1 MKLVKKSKYLQQF
14 IRFCLGKLGVFPK
27 VNSKLRLIKNAD
39 LSHDF
44 KQTLRQMAFSRPR
57 KVEPFLKSYLS
68 NDIRL
73 IKRAR
78 FTDCEGGAILLC
90 AVKDDFARI
99 KMQINH
105 HRNIGVKHFIYID
118 NISTDGT
125 FEWLKEQEDVTL
137 YTVDALYNSTIR
149 MGWCQSAIEQEGYGK
164 WYLILDSDEL
174 FAYPHMENAN
184 ILKYVSFLENK
195 KISAVTTPMI
205 DMYSQSEIFM
215 ANPDEEIK
223 NAHCFFDTFYYQDH
237 RYVNWHFGGG
247 PRYRLFSLKNE
258 LTKHSLIKVGK
269 DMVIDVHEIFPFHK
283 NTETRAV
290 AFLLHYKFLPG
301 DAQKYKEIVKAG
313 NYSWGSQEYK
323 AYMRHYE
330 QNPKVSFYYP
340 GSQKLNT
347 SIDLL
352 KINIA
357 DKKFSNEFINWTQG
371 STHLS

>member
-1 MKLVKKSKYLQQF
+1 MNLKFLQQVIKF
-14 IRFCLGKLGVFPK
+14 YLGKLGLFPK
-27 VNSKLRLIKNAD
+27 VNSRLRLIKNVD
-39 LSHDF
+39 LPLDF

-57 KVEPFLKSYLS
+57 KVEPFLKAYLS

-73 IKRAR
+73 IKRAKMA
-78 FTDCEGGAILLC
+78 DCDGGAVLVC

-118 NISTDGT
+118 NVSTDGT

-137 YTVDALYNSTIR
+137 YTVDALYNSTVR
-149 MGWCQSAIEQEGYGK
+149 MGWCQSAIEQEGYGR

-174 FAYPHMENAN
+174 FAYPNMENAN
-184 ILKYVSFLENK
+184 IHRYVSFLENK
-195 KISAVTTPMI
+195 KVSVVTSPMI
-205 DMYSQSEIFM
+205 DMYSRGEIFM
-215 ANPDEEIK
+215 ADPNEKIK
-223 NAHCFFDTFYYQDH
+223 NVHCFFDVLYNREN
-237 RYVNWHFGGG
+237 RYVNWHIGGG
-247 PRYRLFSLKNE
+247 PRQRLFLLENE
-258 LTKHSLIKVGK
+258 LTKHSLIKVEK
-269 DMVIDVHEIFPFHK
+269 NMVIDVHEIFPFCK
-283 NTETRAV
+283 NTETGAV

-323 AYMRHYE
+323 AYMHLYE
-330 QNPKVSFYYP
+330 QNPNISFFYP

-347 SIDLL
+347 SMDLL

-357 DKKFSNEFINWTQG
+357 DNNFYKEFLDWCG
-371 STHLS
+371 KTHE